1 LCKRANVLE
10 RLCVSAAIL
19 TFLATLFIGGLGL
32 LAQVARK
39 NRGAEVTLIVVLLAL
54 SLLVAVLGAFTG
66 LGLLLT
72 ATSGGAPGPER
83 LAFVAAGGAA
93 LLAGVLG
100 AGLCVPP
107 LRRLMGGRLKN
118 AFWAD
123 PPIFLALWLFVV
135 VLANNAVSFLIFTQE
150 PDVSRLF
157 PGGRLSPGTI
167 LTSQLPFVAVALFGV
182 GLGVRRSPR
191 ETLARLGY
199 GPISSKQLGV
209 VVLFIGAA
217 LAVSV
222 AADALFAEL
231 QPDLYRKV
239 GELSDS
245 LFNPVGLSPF
255 SAVLFGLLI
264 GVGAGLGEET
274 LFRGAVQPVLGI
286 LPTSILFASMH
297 VQYGPSLL
305 LGYVFLLSIGLGL
318 LRRRINT
325 TASFLAHAGYNS
337 LAIILAYFF
346 GM

>member
-1 LCKRANVLE
+1 M
-10 RLCVSAAIL
+10 SAGIL
-19 TFLATLFIGGLGL
+19 TLLATLFIGGLGL

-39 NRGAEVTLIVVLLAL
+39 SRGAEITLIVALLAL

-66 LGLLLT
+66 LGLLLR
-72 ATSGGAPGPER
+72 AAGTSVPGSER
-83 LAFVAAGGAA
+83 LAFVAAGGTA
-93 LLAGVLG
+93 LIAGVLG
-100 AGLCVPP
+100 VGLCVPP
-107 LRRLMGGRLKN
+107 LRRLVGGRLKN

-167 LTSQLPFVAVALFGV
+167 LTSQLPFVAVALLGV

-191 ETLARLGY
+191 EALVRLGY
-199 GPISSKQLGV
+199 GPISIRQLGM

-217 LAVSV
+217 LALSV

-231 QPDLYRKV
+231 QPELYRKV

>member
-1 LCKRANVLE
+1 M
-10 RLCVSAAIL
+10 SAAIL

-107 LRRLMGGRLKN
+107 LRRLMGGQLKN

-217 LAVSV
+217 LALSV

>member
-1 LCKRANVLE
+1 M
-10 RLCVSAAIL
+10 SAAIL

-54 SLLVAVLGAFTG
+54 SLLVAVLGAFAG

-217 LAVSV
+217 LALSV

>member
-1 LCKRANVLE
+1 M
-10 RLCVSAAIL
+10 SAAIL

-217 LAVSV
+217 LALSV